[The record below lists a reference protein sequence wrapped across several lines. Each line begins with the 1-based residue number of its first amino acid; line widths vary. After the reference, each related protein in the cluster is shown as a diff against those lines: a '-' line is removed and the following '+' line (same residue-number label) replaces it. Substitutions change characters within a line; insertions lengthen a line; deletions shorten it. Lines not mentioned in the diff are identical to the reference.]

1 MPNLEPFTAKLEPF
15 TADPNECLRVAM
27 PDSTGTSELKLL
39 DNVAICCSIVIVAP
53 SEPDPMP
60 GAMEQ
65 QDVGL
70 RSTRLDSQNMSTRL
84 LQSATAVGA

>member
-65 QDVGL
+65 ITDESEYQVVRWQTDDAIAPE
-70 RSTRLDSQNMSTRL
+70 RCC
-84 LQSATAVGA
+84 